1 MNLSVRRLP
10 LWALFLVSAAAC
22 GGGSVPLPD
31 VAPSLIGD
39 TAGLVAR
46 GEYIVRNVAVCGHC
60 HASQPRDPDGPLS
73 GGFEFKDW
81 RLGTIRAANI
91 TSDSA
96 TGIGA
101 WTDAEIMRAIR
112 SGLDRD
118 GDLLAPVMPYEWFNG
133 MSDRDAL
140 AIARYL
146 KSLPPARKRV
156 ESDGNIVFGIAKAL
170 VLKPQWVSGPQQ
182 APARA
187 ATAEYGKY
195 LAHHVALCAD
205 CHSPR
210 GGIANATDYNRLF
223 AGNDDPPKGFPA
235 KPLNLT
241 PDSASGIG
249 KWSEAEF
256 LRTIETGIN
265 PAGDTLHTFMPWQ
278 QFRRMSEDDLRA
290 IYRYLRTVAPIR
302 TEASATHHD
311 H

>member
-1 MNLSVRRLP
+1 MNLSARPVP
-10 LWALFLVSAAAC
+10 VWALVVAMVGAC

-31 VAPSLIGD
+31 VAPSVIGD

-73 GGFEFKDW
+73 GGNEFKDW

-91 TSDSA
+91 TSDSV

-101 WTDAEIMRAIR
+101 WTDAEIVRAIR

-140 AIARYL
+140 AVARYL
-146 KSLPPARKRV
+146 KSRPAVRKRV
-156 ESDGNIVFGIAKAL
+156 ESDGNIVFGIAKAI
-170 VLKPQWVSGPQQ
+170 VLRPRQIAQPQPGVRREPS
-182 APARA
+182 A
-187 ATAEYGKY
+187 AYGEY
-195 LAHHVALCAD
+195 LTHHVALCAD
-205 CHSPR
+205 CHTPR
-210 GGIANATDYNRLF
+210 KGIANATDYDRLF
-223 AGNDDPPKGFPA
+223 SGNDDPPKGFPA
-235 KPLNLT
+235 KPLNIT

-249 KWSEAEF
+249 KWSESDF
-256 LRTIETGIN
+256 LRTIETGID
-265 PAGDTLHTFMPWQ
+265 PAGDSLHTFMPWQ

-290 IYRYLRTVAPIR
+290 IYRYLRTVPAIR
-302 TEASATHHD
+302 TRVIEEHH
-311 H
+311 HH